1 MSSFYFLQSIGLLK
15 ELDSESI
22 KASVS
27 LKNWPTLK
35 KENVFP
41 LEKIIQKK
49 NNTEK
54 IIYIL
59 YDINYIYVFSIFYL
73 FVCLSVAKCSRR
85 LEEGIRS
92 SITKGIGSFW

>member
-49 NNTEK
+49 K
-54 IIYIL
+54 
-59 YDINYIYVFSIFYL
+59 
-73 FVCLSVAKCSRR
+73 
-85 LEEGIRS
+85 
-92 SITKGIGSFW
+92 